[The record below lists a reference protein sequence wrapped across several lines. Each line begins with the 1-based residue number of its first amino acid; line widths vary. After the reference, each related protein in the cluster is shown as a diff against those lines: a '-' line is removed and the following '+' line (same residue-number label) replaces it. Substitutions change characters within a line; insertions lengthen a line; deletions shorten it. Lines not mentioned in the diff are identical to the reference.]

1 MAFLSMTMKDVKKS
15 MEKHVLRKIK
25 VFSDKQIN
33 NTIDELCLFLCY
45 QPKVPKEL
53 KRKVK

>member
-1 MAFLSMTMKDVKKS
+1 MKDVKKS

-33 NTIDELCLFLCY
+33 NTI
-45 QPKVPKEL
+45 L
-53 KRKVK
+53 KYFYIKNLLD

>member
-1 MAFLSMTMKDVKKS
+1 MKDVKKN

-25 VFSDKQIN
+25 VLSDKQIN